1 MRNVQW
7 ATLWAAM
14 CLTVSA
20 EAASV
25 PASSG
30 HYMFA
35 CSGAVGGKGED
46 FIAVIDANP
55 DSPHYGELVTSAAS
69 GIVSQQV
76 HHTEY
81 WMPDSAQLFV
91 FSSPESFRTRRCP

>member
-14 CLTVSA
+14 SLAVSA
-20 EAASV
+20 EAAPV
-25 PASSG
+25 PTG
-30 HYMFA
+30 PGRYMFA
-35 CSGAVGGKGED
+35 WAGAVGGKGED

-81 WMPDSAQLFV
+81 WMPDSEQFPAMA
-91 FSSPESFRTRRCP
+91 SRESIC